1 MDEQI
6 KQQDVWN
13 DDMQQQMEAIME
25 HYPKIDALEEKMVA
39 LQAKLDVV
47 CGNKKGANEGRRSG
61 GPRRQAP

>member
-25 HYPKIDALEEKMVA
+25 HYQKIDALEEKVAA

-47 CGNKKGANEGRRSG
+47 CGNKEGPNEGRRSG
-61 GPRRQAP
+61 GRRRQAP

>member
-13 DDMQQQMEAIME
+13 NHMQQQMEAIME
-25 HYPKIDALEEKMVA
+25 HYQRIDALEEKVAA

-47 CGNKKGANEGRRSG
+47 CGNKEGANEGRRSG
-61 GPRRQAP
+61 GRRC